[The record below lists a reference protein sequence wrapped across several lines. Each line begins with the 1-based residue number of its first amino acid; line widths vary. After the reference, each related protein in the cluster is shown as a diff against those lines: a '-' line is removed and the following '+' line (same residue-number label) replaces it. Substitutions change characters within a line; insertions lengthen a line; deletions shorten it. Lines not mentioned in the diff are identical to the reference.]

1 MQKKNNSI
9 IFATTMAKEKKQ
21 HNQYRIIFYNDTNLQ
36 EETSFSITPLNI
48 AAYIGGLF
56 IIITFF
62 VILLF
67 LYTPLN
73 SFLPSSKDKALKEQL
88 AESSDKLDSVAR
100 ILNQRQEYFMR
111 IKLLMEGKDLE
122 TYTETEDTAILS
134 RQKVDFTKSK
144 HDSIL
149 RLLIEEEEAQ
159 TLAMINNQLENDK
172 FKNLNFFMPVK
183 GVITTKFDS
192 EHLGIDIVAK
202 EDEPIL
208 ATLPGTVTLADWS
221 LGTGNTIQI
230 QHEDNIISIYKHN
243 STLLKKVGDKVKAGE
258 PIAIIG
264 NSGELTTG
272 PHLHFELWHNGVAI
286 NPEDYIAY

>member
-1 MQKKNNSI
+1 
-9 IFATTMAKEKKQ
+9 MAKKKKQ
-21 HNQYRIIFYNDTNLQ
+21 NKFRIILYNDTTLQ

-48 AAYIGGLF
+48 AAYVGGLF
-56 IIITFF
+56 IIITVF
-62 VILLF
+62 VILL
-67 LYTPLN
+67 LLHTPLN
-73 SFLPSSKDKALKEQL
+73 QFLPSSKDKALKEQL
-88 AESSDKLDSVAR
+88 AESADKLDSIAH
-100 ILNQRQEYFMR
+100 ILNQRQDYFSR
-111 IKLLMEGKDLE
+111 IRLLMEGRDPE
-122 TYTETEDTAILS
+122 NYTETQDTSTLS

-149 RLLIEEEEAQ
+149 RMLIEEEEAQ
-159 TLAMINNQLENDK
+159 TLAMINNQIENDR

-183 GVITTKFDS
+183 GVITTKFDTK

-264 NSGELTTG
+264 NSGELTSG

>member
-1 MQKKNNSI
+1 
-9 IFATTMAKEKKQ
+9 MAKKKKQ
-21 HNQYRIIFYNDTNLQ
+21 NKFRIILYNDTTLQ

-48 AAYIGGLF
+48 AAYVGGLF
-56 IIITFF
+56 IIITVF
-62 VILLF
+62 VILF
-67 LYTPLN
+67 LLHTPLN
-73 SFLPSSKDKALKEQL
+73 QFLPSSKDKALKEQL
-88 AESSDKLDSVAR
+88 AESADKLDSIAH
-100 ILNQRQEYFMR
+100 ILNQRQDYFSR
-111 IKLLMEGKDLE
+111 IRLLMEGRDPE
-122 TYTETEDTAILS
+122 NYTETQDTSTLS

-149 RLLIEEEEAQ
+149 RMLIEEEEAQ
-159 TLAMINNQLENDK
+159 TLAMINNQIENDR

-183 GVITTKFDS
+183 GVITTKFDTK

-264 NSGELTTG
+264 NSGELTSG